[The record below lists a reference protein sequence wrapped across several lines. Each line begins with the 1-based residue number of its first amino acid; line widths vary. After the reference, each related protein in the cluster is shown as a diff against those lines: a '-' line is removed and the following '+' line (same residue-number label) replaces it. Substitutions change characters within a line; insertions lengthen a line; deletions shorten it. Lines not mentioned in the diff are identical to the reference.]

1 MAEPYSDEQLASRDE
16 RWWGPGFLSDAR
28 WRATCERLMR
38 ERDVLAEFAKGWPDA
53 VEENDRLRAE
63 RDEARRVAKVLA
75 QRTTASQH
83 DWAEVMTALDYPEVK
98 P

>member
-1 MAEPYSDEQLASRDE
+1 MAEQFTDEE
-16 RWWGPGFLSDAR
+16 
-28 WRATCERLMR
+28 
-38 ERDVLAEFAKGWPDA
+38 LAEAGLDDPA
-53 VEENDRLRAE
+53 IRLGATIARLQRE

>member
-1 MAEPYSDEQLASRDE
+1 MAEPYTDDECYALEVPSLDE
-16 RWWGPGFLSDAR
+16 RIWKTLF
-28 WRATCERLMR
+28 RLQR
-38 ERDVLAEFAKGWPDA
+38 ERDDAKAESVRANGVSADMYHDA
-53 VEENDRLRAE
+53 IRE

-83 DWAEVMTALDYPEVK
+83 DWAEVMTALAYPEVE